1 MTRRLL
7 IWGAGIVAFALVLV
21 AGRYSE
27 MLWMESTILGFM
39 ISVLVVLVG
48 HFLGDMNSGENGV
61 QR

>member
-7 IWGAGIVAFALVLV
+7 IWGAGIAAFALVLV

-27 MLWMESTILGFM
+27 MSWMESTILGFM
-39 ISVLVVLVG
+39 ISVLAVLVG

>member
-7 IWGAGIVAFALVLV
+7 VWGAGIVAFALVLV

-27 MLWMESTILGFM
+27 MSWMESTILGFM
-39 ISVLVVLVG
+39 ISVLAVLAG
-48 HFLGDMNSGENGV
+48 HFLDDISSGEDGV